1 MSPLVT
7 VKRISATMCMCG
19 PIIRHVV
26 YCHAAQTDALHS
38 ISFQVHA
45 VFAPSVATI
54 HTHTHIEREK
64 VCHLPQQSTAAE

>member
-54 HTHTHIEREK
+54 HTHIEREK